1 MSQEEKKLSGAMR
14 IFEALSNVDEE
25 LLAKCE
31 DGVQPAVKNRVQ
43 KSKRSKREILRYTGT
58 LTAAACVFVVCI
70 ALWRTGGF
78 EYAAKDAAV
87 GRNEAAEA
95 PAASAEAQAVEEKA
109 TAEEVFEGVGEALPE
124 AAPESE
130 MEQTNGSSDSV
141 DKEQA
146 SGIEDTDSM
155 KQGSTQDLNQKVG
168 QAAVTEALKDTRV
181 DITETEARQLT
192 TIGKYI
198 PTTLP
203 AGYVWE
209 SGKTY
214 AEGEDST
221 GAYVSLNWSRG
232 MDSIHLTISTVEYE
246 DLLLTDVTAKETYD
260 VHLYEIP
267 YAETV
272 PAEYREIFNEPI
284 FTEADFTLEI
294 VEKRIKSVA
303 DLGDTDTPRGQCA
316 VLYEEGVLVRF
327 NGRGTAEEIWEM
339 FQSIQ

>member
-1 MSQEEKKLSGAMR
+1 MSLKEKKLSGAMR

-31 DGVQPAVKNRVQ
+31 NGVQPAVR
-43 KSKRSKREILRYTGT
+43 KRKILRYTGT
-58 LTAAACVFVVCI
+58 LTAAACILVVCI
-70 ALWRTGGF
+70 ALWRTGGY
-78 EYAAKDAAV
+78 EYAAKDTAG

-109 TAEEVFEGVGEALPE
+109 IDTETQAIAEEILEDVGESIPE
-124 AAPESE
+124 TVQESE
-130 MEQTNGSSDSV
+130 KEQTGAGNEGGTAKQPSDS
-141 DKEQA
+141 
-146 SGIEDTDSM
+146 TDAGSM
-155 KQGSTQDLNQKVG
+155 KQGSTQDLNQEME
-168 QAAVTEALKDTRV
+168 QAAVTEALKDSRV

-198 PTTLP
+198 PTRLP

-214 AEGEDST
+214 AEEKNST
-221 GAYVSLNWSRG
+221 GAYVSLNWVKG
-232 MDSIHLTISTVEYE
+232 MDSIHLTISTVEWE
-246 DLLLTDVTAKETYD
+246 DVLLTDITAKETYD
-260 VHLYEIP
+260 VRLYEIP

-272 PAEYREIFNEPI
+272 PEEYREIFNEPI
-284 FTEADFTLEI
+284 FAEEDFTKEVI
-294 VEKRIKSVA
+294 EARMKVVA
-303 DLGDTDTPRGQCA
+303 DQGDTNTPRGQFA
-316 VLYEEGVLVRF
+316 VLYEDGVLVRF